1 MPRLMRLIFCLC
13 CPLLLATLGLGLSGQ
28 VLNQAAEAQE
38 NVMDWRASLPRVGPR
53 PVRQST
59 TTYRPRRRTDAVPRY
74 PDDSTLGLHMPAL
87 RVDVT
92 VAPDPGAPKLALIG
106 DSLAEALAFGFD
118 GDANIKVAYRIVE
131 RTRSSSGL
139 VRDDYFD
146 WPKTLAGL
154 LAEHNDFSAI
164 IIMIGLNDRQGLRIG
179 DITHEPLSDAW
190 REEYRKRVDAILILA
205 REARVPLIWVGMPL
219 MRAPKLSA
227 ELASIN
233 AIIRDR
239 VSVFGQHFVETADA
253 FADASG
259 AFSATGPDIIGDNV
273 RLRGPDG
280 IHFTPA
286 GQRKLAFFVDRPLRR
301 ITGDRSVPAFA
312 SVPQPASIALPAPVP
327 AVTAPTAPIPGAF
340 AAPSV
345 VLRDTIQLG
354 PVRAPIGERRVLGE
368 ARQSGNL
375 LNAGSASYGD
385 TANRNLFDR
394 GLSPESR
401 PGRADDHGWR

>member
-1 MPRLMRLIFCLC
+1 
-13 CPLLLATLGLGLSGQ
+13 
-28 VLNQAAEAQE
+28 
-38 NVMDWRASLPRVGPR
+38 MDWRASMPRAQ
-53 PVRQST
+53 PVRQSAPA
-59 TTYRPRRRTDAVPRY
+59 YRPRRRTDAVARY

-87 RVDVT
+87 RVEVT
-92 VAPDPGAPKLALIG
+92 LPPDPTAPKLVIIG

-118 GDANIKVAYRIVE
+118 GDASIKSAYRLIE
-131 RTRSSSGL
+131 RTRSASGL

-154 LAEHNDFSAI
+154 LAEHTDLSAV
-164 IIMIGLNDRQGLRIG
+164 IIMIGLNDRQGLRAG

-190 REEYRKRVDAILILA
+190 RDEYRKRVDAILTLA
-205 REARVPLIWVGMPL
+205 RDARVPLVWVGMPL

-227 ELASIN
+227 ELTSIN

-259 AFSATGPDIIGDNV
+259 AFSATGPDVIGDNV

-301 ITGDRSVPAFA
+301 ITADRAAPAVASLPQNISLPLPTVSPAVAVP
-312 SVPQPASIALPAPVP
+312 PVP
-327 AVTAPTAPIPGAF
+327 VPGSFTAPGI
-340 AAPSV
+340 

-354 PVRAPIGERRVLGE
+354 PVRAPIGERRALGE
-368 ARQSGNL
+368 TRQAGSL
-375 LNAGSASYGD
+375 LNTGSPAYGE
-385 TANRNLFDR
+385 TANRDLFDR
-394 GLSPESR
+394 GLAPEAR

>member
-1 MPRLMRLIFCLC
+1 
-13 CPLLLATLGLGLSGQ
+13 
-28 VLNQAAEAQE
+28 
-38 NVMDWRASLPRVGPR
+38 MDWRASLPRAQPS
-53 PVRQST
+53 RQSAP
-59 TTYRPRRRTDAVPRY
+59 TYRPRRRTDAVVRY

-92 VAPDPGAPKLALIG
+92 IPPDPTAPKLAIIG

-118 GDANIKVAYRIVE
+118 GDANIKAGYRWIE
-131 RTRSSSGL
+131 RTRSASGL

-154 LAEHNDFSAI
+154 LAEHTDLSAV
-164 IIMIGLNDRQGLRIG
+164 IIMIGLNDRQGLRAG
-179 DITHEPLSDAW
+179 DITHEPLSDPW
-190 REEYRKRVDAILILA
+190 REEYRKRIDAILTLA
-205 REARVPLIWVGMPL
+205 REARVPLVWVGMPL

-233 AIIRDR
+233 AMIRDR

-259 AFSATGPDIIGDNV
+259 AFSATGPDVIGDNV

-301 ITGDRSVPAFA
+301 IIGDRSTPAMA
-312 SVPQPASIALPAPVP
+312 SLPQPINLPPAAGNPSITPPVQIP
-327 AVTAPTAPIPGAF
+327 GTFTAPSI
-340 AAPSV
+340 

-354 PVRAPIGERRVLGE
+354 PVRAPIGERRALGE
-368 ARQSGNL
+368 PRQAGSL
-375 LNAGSASYGD
+375 LNAGAPAYGE
-385 TANRNLFDR
+385 TANSNLFDR
-394 GLSPESR
+394 GLAPDAR